1 MPDLTE
7 SEPRQT
13 EFELWLIGWLQKR
26 LGHPV
31 DRSAALFGASL
42 DSLGILEM
50 TAACQEECQ
59 LSFSLAELEL
69 ADLETVG
76 AFAAAVARLAIAGER
91 RVWHEIR
98 VPSLTSEHRMR
109 LLLRLRSQLP
119 EELVLR
125 TADSNDMIKLG
136 VPQNS
141 SWEKNQLASLVEK
154 CVKT

>member
-1 MPDLTE
+1 
-7 SEPRQT
+7 
-13 EFELWLIGWLQKR
+13 
-26 LGHPV
+26 PV
-31 DRSAALFGASL
+31 DRSAALLGASL

-50 TAACQEECQ
+50 IAACQEECQ
-59 LSFSLAELEL
+59 LSFSLAGLQL
-69 ADLETVG
+69 ADLETVR

-98 VPSLTSEHRMR
+98 VPSLTSEYRMK

-125 TADSNDMIKLG
+125 AANSNDTSKIG
-136 VPQNS
+136 APQNS
-141 SWEKNQLASLVEK
+141 SWVRNQFESLVAK